1 MTSIRF
7 YRNTILLLAVLSFL
21 AGIAVLVF
29 EFGAKLPGSGDNS
42 AAITSSFAL
51 IVATVGL
58 VLALHMQSAEYR
70 RETEVVDGLQEIRL
84 LLELVI
90 ARAAVAQAG
99 RGAVRNSGT
108 STSSVFQRDKELL
121 LEAMVGPAGR
131 FLIFHAAQKSLA
143 AKEQPEEWRLLH
155 YHLATVM
162 LSENEA
168 QAGQSAM
175 DLFDML
181 KSVDH
186 AAIRKGAKLIVHA
199 DTIDKLNKAPDN
211 VLIGAMRSSSHRARS
226 EVVDPYAQD
235 SALLESHIAAITQF
249 LQGRV
254 GGKEALAEL
263 VESMAAA
270 RKGDRNARIYIAG
283 LHERF
288 LAPHSDPEAQ

>member
-29 EFGAKLPGSGDNS
+29 EFGANLPGSGDNS

-99 RGAVRNSGT
+99 RGVGRNSGM
-108 STSSVFQRDKELL
+108 SNSSVFQRDKELL

-131 FLIFHAAQKSLA
+131 FLIFHAAQKSHA

-186 AAIRKGAKLIVHA
+186 AAIKEGAKLIVHA

-226 EVVDPYAQD
+226 EVVDPYAKD

-249 LQGRV
+249 LQGRA

-288 LAPHSDPEAQ
+288 FAPHSDPEAQ